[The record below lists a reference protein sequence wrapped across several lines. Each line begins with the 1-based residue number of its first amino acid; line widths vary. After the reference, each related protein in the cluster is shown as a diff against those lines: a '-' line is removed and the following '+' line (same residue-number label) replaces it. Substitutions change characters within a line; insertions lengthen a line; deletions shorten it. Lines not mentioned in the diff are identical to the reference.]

1 MMQSRHVSR
10 RQHNK
15 ARNPLKA
22 LKARLETRKMDY
34 LNKLRSTV
42 SSVAA
47 QVSNA
52 LPGNPVTR
60 EYEILSQIASAGP
73 GLSWK
78 IYAGRKHSTKQAV
91 AVWLF
96 DKKDLDRWPRH
107 EKELF
112 TEVLRRG
119 VAQLTRLRH
128 PRILVIEHPLE
139 ESRDSFAFCTEPM
152 FASLAN
158 CLGRHENL
166 APAIPTHLIDFEF
179 VDVEIRHGLFQLA
192 EALSFLHI
200 DARMLHRNICPESV
214 VINDRGAW
222 KLAGF
227 DFAVQATPSSS
238 GQLQFEMVEWE
249 ERTMSLVQP
258 SLDYLAPEYVLGGRC
273 DTYADIF
280 SLGVL
285 SIAIFNH
292 CRPPFE
298 HRNSLENFRKDAEK
312 LKALPASVLVNV
324 PAEFREDV
332 KMCLNFTPD
341 LRPDATQFSK
351 IVYFDNALTK
361 TLNYFDSLCQM
372 DNAQKMQF
380 FKTLPQVLADFPKRP
395 LLQKVLPY
403 LSAEFSTPDLI
414 PFILPS
420 VFLIAELSSDSEFA
434 TVILPQLIP
443 VFAMDRPYQ
452 IVLML
457 LQKMEL
463 LLQKTPDED
472 IRRHVLPLIY
482 NAISSEV
489 TRIQELCLSII
500 PNVGKLVDRDSMK
513 THLLP
518 KLLRLAV
525 EGGVLSLAEAL
536 SFLHIDARMLHRNI
550 CPESVVINDR
560 GAWKLAGFDFAVQAT
575 PSSSG
580 QLQFE
585 MVEWEERTMS
595 LVQPSLD
602 YLAPEYVLGGR
613 CDTYAD
619 IFSLGVLSIAIFNHC
634 RPPFE
639 HRNSLENFRKDAE
652 KLKALPASVL
662 VNVPAEFRE
671 DVKMCLNFTPDLRP
685 DATQFSKIV
694 YFDNALTKTLNYF
707 DSLCQMDN
715 AQKMQF
721 FKTLPQVLADFPKRP
736 LLQKVLP
743 YLSAEF
749 STPDLIPFILPSV
762 FLIAELSSD
771 SEFATVILPQLIPVF
786 AMDRPYQIVLMLLQK
801 MELLL
806 QKTPDEDIRRHV
818 LPLIYNAISSEVTR
832 IQELCLSII
841 PNVGKLVDRDSM
853 KTHLLPKLLRL
864 AVEGG
869 VLSVRVQALICLGK
883 LMPTLEPWMV
893 SDQILPALPKVNS
906 KEPGVL
912 MAILGIYKL
921 AYEDARFGIAREQCA
936 KSVLPFLIATSVEN
950 TLNLQQFEQ
959 FFAIINVMLHKV
971 ETEQRQRLQQLSAS
985 QEEQRNI
992 PDFNE
997 VLASAHTNKNTTSK
1011 GSDGLAELVN
1021 GTSGSA
1027 FNSPAPTAFRKN
1039 TGPLSLEEKKRLAAE
1054 QEQNVRMRTQP
1065 SILQPATSEGV
1076 TARIILPKRQQ
1087 TPQRSLSPLDSLLDA
1102 QPEGSILSPSVTS
1115 HAQSFKKSADIDL
1128 SEFLPPSSNQTAVT
1142 KSTAQVSPLSG
1153 AYVMNFPA
1161 TPAFGATP
1169 SIEQQFGGSLDFR
1182 SGPTFTGL
1190 PQPPQSQNPV
1200 HRNVPGFGRGVAISA
1215 NMRHSTPSNGKPD
1228 LSAFDG
1234 LLSFQKGA
1242 ISAPMNSISKPSVS
1256 TMLPRNS
1263 TVTSEQKPKQVCV
1276 MNFPATPAFGAT
1288 PSIEQQFGGSLD
1300 FRSGPTF
1307 TGLPQPPQSQNPVH
1321 RNVPGFG
1328 RGVAISAN
1336 MRHSTPSNGK
1346 PDLSAFD
1353 GLLSFQ
1359 KGAISA
1365 PMNSISKPS
1374 VSTMLPRNSTVT
1386 SEQKP
1391 KQVFN
1396 GKDPFADLF
1405 GLVELRSCATA
1416 ISNGV
1421 RL

>member
-1 MMQSRHVSR
+1 MEL
-10 RQHNK
+10 N
-15 ARNPLKA
+15 A
-22 LKARLETRKMDY
+22 ARLETRKMDY

-525 EGGVLSLAEAL
+525 EGGVLS
-536 SFLHIDARMLHRNI
+536 
-550 CPESVVINDR
+550 
-560 GAWKLAGFDFAVQAT
+560 
-575 PSSSG
+575 
-580 QLQFE
+580 
-585 MVEWEERTMS
+585 
-595 LVQPSLD
+595 
-602 YLAPEYVLGGR
+602 
-613 CDTYAD
+613 
-619 IFSLGVLSIAIFNHC
+619 
-634 RPPFE
+634 
-639 HRNSLENFRKDAE
+639 
-652 KLKALPASVL
+652 
-662 VNVPAEFRE
+662 
-671 DVKMCLNFTPDLRP
+671 
-685 DATQFSKIV
+685 
-694 YFDNALTKTLNYF
+694 
-707 DSLCQMDN
+707 
-715 AQKMQF
+715 
-721 FKTLPQVLADFPKRP
+721 
-736 LLQKVLP
+736 
-743 YLSAEF
+743 
-749 STPDLIPFILPSV
+749 
-762 FLIAELSSD
+762 
-771 SEFATVILPQLIPVF
+771 
-786 AMDRPYQIVLMLLQK
+786 
-801 MELLL
+801 
-806 QKTPDEDIRRHV
+806 
-818 LPLIYNAISSEVTR
+818 
-832 IQELCLSII
+832 
-841 PNVGKLVDRDSM
+841 
-853 KTHLLPKLLRL
+853 
-864 AVEGG
+864 
-869 VLSVRVQALICLGK
+869 VRVQALICLGK

-997 VLASAHTNKNTTSK
+997 VLASAHTNKNT
-1011 GSDGLAELVN
+1011 V
-1021 GTSGSA
+1021 SGSP
-1027 FNSPAPTAFRKN
+1027 NSFLSTHTEA
-1039 TGPLSLEEKKRLAAE
+1039 GPLSLEEKKRLAAE

-1153 AYVMNFPA
+1153 A
-1161 TPAFGATP
+1161 
-1169 SIEQQFGGSLDFR
+1169 
-1182 SGPTFTGL
+1182 
-1190 PQPPQSQNPV
+1190 
-1200 HRNVPGFGRGVAISA
+1200 
-1215 NMRHSTPSNGKPD
+1215 
-1228 LSAFDG
+1228 
-1234 LLSFQKGA
+1234 
-1242 ISAPMNSISKPSVS
+1242 
-1256 TMLPRNS
+1256 
-1263 TVTSEQKPKQVCV
+1263 CV

-1405 GLVELRSCATA
+1405 G
-1416 ISNGV
+1416 
-1421 RL
+1421 